1 MIDRKSHWEKIYN
14 NKISM
19 QMSWY
24 QEEPTL
30 SLQLIRKIQLAHD
43 APIIDVGGGSSLLV
57 DCLCKEGYTNISV
70 LDVSAKA
77 LATAKDR
84 LGDDANKVEWQ
95 QKDVTQFVPPHQF
108 SLWHDRAVFH
118 FLTDKSDRENYLKVL
133 NRALEPNGHIIIA
146 TFAIGG
152 PTKCS
157 GLDIVQYDAG
167 KLMAELGTGFEL
179 VETRT
184 ETHITPTNQ
193 EQKFAYF
200 RLNRKTPQFTT

>member
-24 QEEPTL
+24 QKEPTL

-57 DCLCKEGYTNISV
+57 DCLCKEGYTNVSV

-77 LATAKDR
+77 LATARDR

-118 FLTDKSDRENYLKVL
+118 FLTDKSDREDYLKVL

-167 KLMAELGTGFEL
+167 KLIAELGTGFEL

-193 EQKFAYF
+193 EQRFAYF
-200 RLNRKTPQFTT
+200 RLNRIAKY

>member
-1 MIDRKSHWEKIYN
+1 MIDRKSHWENIYK

-19 QMSWY
+19 EMSWY

-43 APIIDVGGGSSLLV
+43 APIIDVGGGASLLV
-57 DCLCKEGYTNISV
+57 DYLCKEGYTNVSV

-77 LATAKDR
+77 LATARDR
-84 LGDDANKVEWQ
+84 LGADASKIEWL

-118 FLTDKSDRENYLKVL
+118 FLTEKSDRENYLKVL

-157 GLDIVQYDAG
+157 GLDIVQYDAE
-167 KLMAELGTGFEL
+167 KLMAVLGTGFEL
-179 VETRT
+179 VEDRT
-184 ETHITPTNQ
+184 EIHITPASE

-200 RLNRKTPQFTT
+200 RLNRKAKL

>member
-24 QEEPTL
+24 QKEPTL

-57 DCLCKEGYTNISV
+57 DCLCKEGYTNVSV

-77 LATAKDR
+77 LATARDR

-95 QKDVTQFVPPHQF
+95 QKDITQFVPPHQF

-118 FLTDKSDRENYLKVL
+118 FLTDKSDREDYLKVL

-167 KLMAELGTGFEL
+167 KLIAELGTGFEL

-193 EQKFAYF
+193 EQRFAYF
-200 RLNRKTPQFTT
+200 RLNRIAKY

>member
-24 QEEPTL
+24 QEKPTL

-77 LATAKDR
+77 LATARDR

-152 PTKCS
+152 PEKCS
-157 GLDIVQYDAG
+157 GLDIVQYDAE
-167 KLMAELGTGFEL
+167 KLMSELGTGFEL
-179 VETRT
+179 VETKT

-193 EQKFAYF
+193 EQRFAYF
-200 RLNRKTPQFTT
+200 RLNRKATL

>member
-1 MIDRKSHWEKIYN
+1 MIDRKSHWEKIYK
-14 NKISM
+14 NKILM

-43 APIIDVGGGSSLLV
+43 APIIDVGGGTSLLV
-57 DCLCKEGYTNISV
+57 DYLVREGYTNVSV

-77 LATAKDR
+77 LTTARDR
-84 LGDDANKVEWQ
+84 LGDDASNIEWL
-95 QKDVTQFVPPHQF
+95 QKDVTRFTPPHRF

-118 FLTDKSDRENYLKVL
+118 FLTDKSDRENYLKAL

-152 PTKCS
+152 PEKCS
-157 GLDIVQYDAG
+157 GLDIVQYDAE

-184 ETHITPTNQ
+184 ETHITPTNKGQ
-193 EQKFAYF
+193 RFAYF
-200 RLNRKTPQFTT
+200 LLNRRVKL

>member
-1 MIDRKSHWEKIYN
+1 MIDRKSHWENIYK
-14 NKISM
+14 NKIPVE
-19 QMSWY
+19 MSWH

-43 APIIDVGGGSSLLV
+43 AAIIDVGGGASLLV
-57 DCLCKEGYTNISV
+57 DYLCREGYTNISV

-77 LATAKDR
+77 LATARDR
-84 LGDDANKVEWQ
+84 LGDVANKVEWL
-95 QKDVTQFVPPHQF
+95 QKDVARFTPLHQF

-133 NRALEPNGHIIIA
+133 NCALEPNGHIIIA

-152 PTKCS
+152 PIKCS
-157 GLDIVQYDAG
+157 DLDIVQYDTD
-167 KLMAELGTGFEL
+167 KLKAELGTGFEL

-184 ETHITPTNQ
+184 EVHITPTN
-193 EQKFAYF
+193 EKQKFAYF
-200 RLNRKTPQFTT
+200 RLNRRAKH

>member
-1 MIDRKSHWEKIYN
+1 MIDRKSHWEKIYK
-14 NKISM
+14 NKILM

-43 APIIDVGGGSSLLV
+43 APIIDVGGGTSLLV
-57 DCLCKEGYTNISV
+57 DYLVREGYTNVSV

-77 LATAKDR
+77 LTTARDR
-84 LGDDANKVEWQ
+84 LGDDASNIEWL
-95 QKDVTQFVPPHQF
+95 QKDVTRFTPPHRF

-118 FLTDKSDRENYLKVL
+118 FLTDKSDRENYLKAL

-152 PTKCS
+152 PEKCS
-157 GLDIVQYDAG
+157 GLDIVQYDAE

-184 ETHITPTNQ
+184 ETHITPTNK
-193 EQKFAYF
+193 EQRFAYF
-200 RLNRKTPQFTT
+200 LLNRRVKL

>member
-24 QEEPTL
+24 QKEPTL

-57 DCLCKEGYTNISV
+57 DCLCKEGYTNVSV

-77 LATAKDR
+77 LTTDRDR
-84 LGDDANKVEWQ
+84 LGAEAHNVDWQ
-95 QKDVTQFVPPHQF
+95 PEDVTQFVPPHQF

-118 FLTDKSDRENYLKVL
+118 FLTDKSDREDYLKVL

-167 KLMAELGTGFEL
+167 KLIAELGTGFEL

-193 EQKFAYF
+193 EQRFAYF
-200 RLNRKTPQFTT
+200 RLNRIAKY

>member
-24 QEEPTL
+24 QKEPTL

-57 DCLCKEGYTNISV
+57 DCLCKEGYTNVSV

-77 LATAKDR
+77 LATARDR

-118 FLTDKSDRENYLKVL
+118 FLTDKSDREDYLKVL
-133 NRALEPNGHIIIA
+133 NRSLEPNGHIIIA

-167 KLMAELGTGFEL
+167 KLIAELGTGFEL

-193 EQKFAYF
+193 EQRFAYF
-200 RLNRKTPQFTT
+200 RLNRIAKY

>member
-1 MIDRKSHWEKIYN
+1 MIDRKSHWEKIYK

-57 DCLCKEGYTNISV
+57 DHLCKEGYKNISV

-77 LATAKDR
+77 LATARDR
-84 LGDDANKVEWQ
+84 LGDDACKVEWYQ
-95 QKDVTQFVPPHQF
+95 EDVTRFVPTHQY

-157 GLDIVQYDAG
+157 GLDIVQYDVE
-167 KLMAELGTGFEL
+167 KLTAELGTGFEL
-179 VETRT
+179 VENRT
-184 ETHITPTNQ
+184 ETHITPTKE

-200 RLNRKTPQFTT
+200 LLNRKAKL